1 MITQNKVTTLLALR
15 LITIMILLASSWSAK
30 AQNGTDSLIIN
41 VGKSQIIFLVRDKED
56 LETLKNYDLNQVLE
70 KLSLELDADS
80 TLTSGNGTVSDT
92 TIVVEEAEEELVTDN
107 RQVEDLEHWEE
118 RERSDEDEDRYSRRR
133 RRGYSRHFFNLE
145 LGTNNYLEDGEFP
158 DENNEPY
165 AVRPWGSWYVGLVSV
180 NQTYLGG
187 SFLIEWGPSVT
198 WYNFKFEDDAAR
210 IIDGDETTFI
220 LDPDTETNF
229 EKSKLTVAYVNFS
242 VVPMFMSRKDIR
254 RNRSRRFY
262 DKKDE
267 DSGFR
272 FGLGGYVGYRIDSY
286 SKTVIREGGDKDKDR
301 DKDSFNLS
309 SLRYGLRAQIGFS
322 GTDLFINY
330 DLNELFNDNRGPK
343 LNAFSIGLI
352 L

>member
-1 MITQNKVTTLLALR
+1 MITQNRITTWLILPMIISVVTAFSPGR
-15 LITIMILLASSWSAK
+15 LY
-30 AQNGTDSLIIN
+30 AQGVTDSLIIN
-41 VGKSQIIFLVRDKED
+41 VGKSQIIFLVRDKQD

-70 KLSLELDADS
+70 KLSLELNADS
-80 TLTSGNGTVSDT
+80 TLASSGGIVSDT
-92 TIVVEEAEEELVTDN
+92 TIVIEENDEELIADD
-107 RQVEDLEHWEE
+107 RQVEELEY
-118 RERSDEDEDRYSRRR
+118 RERDEDDDDDDRYKRRR

-145 LGTNNYLEDGEFP
+145 LGTNNYLQNGEFP

-165 AVRPWGSWYVGLVSV
+165 SVRPWGSWYVGLVSV
-180 NQTYLGG
+180 NQTYLGR
-187 SFLIEWGPSVT
+187 SFVIEWGPSVT

-220 LDPDTETNF
+220 LDPDTETDF

-242 VVPMFMSRKDIR
+242 VVPMLMSKRDTR
-254 RNRSRRFY
+254 RNRSWKFY

-286 SKTVIREGGDKDKDR
+286 SKTVIREDGDKDKDR

-309 SLRYGLRAQIGFS
+309 SLRYGIRAQIGFG
-322 GTDLFINY
+322 GTDLFVNY
-330 DLNELFNDNRGPK
+330 DLNELFNENRGPE
-343 LNAFSIGLI
+343 LNAFSIGLV